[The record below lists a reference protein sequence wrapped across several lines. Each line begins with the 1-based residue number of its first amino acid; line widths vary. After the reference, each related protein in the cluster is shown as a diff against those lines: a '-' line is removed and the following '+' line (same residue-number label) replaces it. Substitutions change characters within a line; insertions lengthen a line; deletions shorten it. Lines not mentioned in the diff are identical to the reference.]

1 MQHGRVV
8 RCGNRWL
15 TLRVCVRV
23 LGMCAGALNLPTTQD
38 VEKYFMTNPIPL
50 KEKVCIIFHCEFSS
64 HRGPVLY
71 AHLLLLCLHLF

>member
-1 MQHGRVV
+1 M
-8 RCGNRWL
+8 
-15 TLRVCVRV
+15 
-23 LGMCAGALNLPTTQD
+23 NLPTTQD

-71 AHLLLLCLHLF
+71 VHLLLLLLRHHFFQLTLFIYLFIFIFVQVSVPAQLGP